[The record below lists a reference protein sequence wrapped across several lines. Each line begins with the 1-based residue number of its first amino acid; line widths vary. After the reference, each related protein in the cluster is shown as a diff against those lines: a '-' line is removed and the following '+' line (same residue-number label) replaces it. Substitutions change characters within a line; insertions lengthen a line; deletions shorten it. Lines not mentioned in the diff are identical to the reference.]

1 MSAAAPLPSLRRRR
15 DRSVPLPSARESD
28 ALYLRLPAERTA
40 LFRFLLEAYEN
51 VAYFTVL
58 DRKEALIKYIF
69 SPHMRVQA
77 GMDGTVKLGRPFLAA
92 HARTGRSRPCRYR
105 PQRAAGTSALPA
117 GRDSLS
123 LPERD
128 LFPLPNGGC
137 FPISF

>member
-77 GMDGTVKLGRPFLAA
+77 EAALADI
-92 HARTGRSRPCRYR
+92 ARSVPMER
-105 PQRAAGTSALPA
+105 
-117 GRDSLS
+117 LS
-123 LPERD
+123 YQPEETA
-128 LFPLPNGGC
+128 
-137 FPISF
+137 